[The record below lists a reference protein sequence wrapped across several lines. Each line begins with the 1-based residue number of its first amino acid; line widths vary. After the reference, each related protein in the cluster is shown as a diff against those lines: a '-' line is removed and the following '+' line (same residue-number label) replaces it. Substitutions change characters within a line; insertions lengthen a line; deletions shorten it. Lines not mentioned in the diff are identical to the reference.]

1 MADAGGM
8 GGGLG
13 RGVCVCG
20 VSGGAVLY
28 GDGWLGESGGAVL
41 NGDGLEGDTC
51 RNVCRIFSPIFSN
64 CFRWPQSNKKNPGA
78 FEYIR

>member
-1 MADAGGM
+1 MAEAGGM
-8 GGGLG
+8 GRGLG

-41 NGDGLEGDTC
+41 NGDGLDGDAGGGDAG
-51 RNVCRIFSPIFSN
+51 
-64 CFRWPQSNKKNPGA
+64 GA
-78 FEYIR
+78 VL

>member
-1 MADAGGM
+1 MGPGSRSNLRRRGMADAGGM

-28 GDGWLGESGGAVL
+28 GDCWRGNSG
-41 NGDGLEGDTC
+41 
-51 RNVCRIFSPIFSN
+51 
-64 CFRWPQSNKKNPGA
+64 
-78 FEYIR
+78 